1 LCCQLA
7 RKNRIMLARCSVVV
21 VVLTVVVDVAID
33 AVIGHLNLI
42 ALTVI

>member
-1 LCCQLA
+1 
-7 RKNRIMLARCSVVV
+7 MLARCSVVV
-21 VVLTVVVDVAID
+21 VVVFVFVVDVAID

>member
-21 VVLTVVVDVAID
+21 VVVFVVDVAID